1 MPRVSA
7 IVVSFNSRAYL
18 ERCLGSVLGAV
29 DDLVVVDS
37 ASSDGSGELVRD
49 RFPTVRVVEL
59 QENRGFGAAMNVG
72 VEAADGDYLLLLNPD
87 AWATDGAVAKLV
99 ECAEGDA
106 LAGIVGPRLSNP
118 DGTLQRSVRGY
129 PTPWRL
135 VTEYFFLRWL
145 APRSRLLNSFYG
157 AGFDHGSRANV
168 EFLVGA
174 ALLVR
179 RSAFDEVG
187 GFDADFF
194 MFNEEVDLSYRMKR
208 AGRRILFCPAAQFVH
223 LGGASTSA
231 VWDRMYREQ
240 LRSHLRFLTKHHD
253 PVVAERMRRVL
264 VWAMR
269 LRTVVFRGERR
280 RLSRATARW
289 LASAPASELIADA
302 QSISAGGSPA
312 ADDQRA
318 TRPPRQTVPLEPHG
332 AEEREGDDRA
342 QGGPPGGH
350 ALP

>member
-29 DDLVVVDS
+29 DDVVVVDS
-37 ASSDGSGELVRD
+37 ASSDGSGELVRE
-49 RFPTVRVVEL
+49 RFPSARVIEL
-59 QENRGFGAAMNVG
+59 EENRGFGAAMNVG
-72 VEAADGDYLLLLNPD
+72 VAASDGDYLLLLNAD

-106 LAGIVGPRLSNP
+106 LVGIVGPRLSNP
-118 DGTLQRSVRGY
+118 DGTLQRSLRGY

-157 AGFDHGSRANV
+157 AGFDHRSTVSA

-187 GFDADFF
+187 GFDPDFF

-208 AGRRILFCPAAQFVH
+208 AGRRILFYPAAEFVH
-223 LGGASTSA
+223 FGGASTA
-231 VWDRMYREQ
+231 QVWDRMYREQ
-240 LRSHLRFLTKHHD
+240 LRSHLRFLTKHNG

-264 VWAMR
+264 GSAMR
-269 LRTVVFRGERR
+269 LRALVFRGERR
-280 RLSRATARW
+280 RLSRVTAQW
-289 LASAPASELIADA
+289 LASAPAAVLIAEA
-302 QSISAGGSPA
+302 PSASGPPGS
-312 ADDQRA
+312 DDQRA
-318 TRPPRQTVPLEPHG
+318 PGPPRQASPLEPNR
-332 AEEREGDDRA
+332 AEKRERD
-342 QGGPPGGH
+342 GGS
-350 ALP
+350 

>member
-29 DDLVVVDS
+29 DDVVVVDS
-37 ASSDGSGELVRD
+37 ASSDGSGELVRE
-49 RFPTVRVVEL
+49 RFPSVRIIEL

-87 AWATDGAVAKLV
+87 AWATDGAVATLV
-99 ECAEGDA
+99 ECAEGDV

-135 VTEYFFLRWL
+135 ATEYFFLRWL
-145 APRSRLLNSFYG
+145 APRSRLFNSFYG
-157 AGFDHGSRANV
+157 AGFDHGSKANV

-179 RSAFDEVG
+179 RSAFDEIG
-187 GFDADFF
+187 GFDPDFF
-194 MFNEEVDLSYRMKR
+194 MFNEEVDLSYRMKH
-208 AGRRILFCPAAQFVH
+208 AGRRILFCPEAEFAHV
-223 LGGASTSA
+223 GGASTTP
-231 VWDRMYREQ
+231 VWDSMYREQ
-240 LRSHLRFLTKHHD
+240 LRSHLRFLNKHHD
-253 PVVAERMRRVL
+253 HVVAERMRKVL

-269 LRTVVFRGERR
+269 LRALVFRGERR

-289 LASAPASELIADA
+289 LASAPASVLIAEVR
-302 QSISAGGSPA
+302 STSTGGPPG
-312 ADDQRA
+312 ADDQCA
-318 TRPPRQTVPLEPHG
+318 PRPPRQAVPLEPDG
-332 AEEREGDDRA
+332 AEEREGDERA
-342 QGGPPGGH
+342 QGGAPGGH

>member
-29 DDLVVVDS
+29 DDVVVVDS
-37 ASSDGSGELVRD
+37 ASSDGSGELVRE
-49 RFPTVRVVEL
+49 RFPSVRIIEL

-72 VEAADGDYLLLLNPD
+72 VEATDGDYLLLLNPD
-87 AWATDGAVAKLV
+87 AWATDGAVATLV
-99 ECAEGDA
+99 ECAEGDV

-135 VTEYFFLRWL
+135 ATEYFFLRWL
-145 APRSRLLNSFYG
+145 APRSRLFNSFYG
-157 AGFDHGSRANV
+157 AGFDHGSTANV

-179 RSAFDEVG
+179 RSAFDEIG
-187 GFDADFF
+187 GFDPDFF
-194 MFNEEVDLSYRMKR
+194 MFNEEVDLSYRMKH
-208 AGRRILFCPAAQFVH
+208 AGRRILFCPEAEFAHV
-223 LGGASTSA
+223 GGASTTP
-231 VWDRMYREQ
+231 VWDSMYREQ
-240 LRSHLRFLTKHHD
+240 LRSHLRFLNKHHD
-253 PVVAERMRRVL
+253 HVVAERMRKVL

-269 LRTVVFRGERR
+269 LRALVFRGERR

-289 LASAPASELIADA
+289 LASAPASVLIAEVR
-302 QSISAGGSPA
+302 STSTGGPPG
-312 ADDQRA
+312 ADDQCA
-318 TRPPRQTVPLEPHG
+318 PRPPRQAVPLEPDG
-332 AEEREGDDRA
+332 AEEREGDERV
-342 QGGPPGGH
+342 QGGAPGGH

>member
-29 DDLVVVDS
+29 DDVVVVDS
-37 ASSDGSGELVRD
+37 ASSDGSGELVRE
-49 RFPTVRVVEL
+49 RFPSVRIIEL

-72 VEAADGDYLLLLNPD
+72 VEATDGDYLLLLNPD
-87 AWATDGAVAKLV
+87 AWATDGAVATLV
-99 ECAEGDA
+99 ECAEGDV

-135 VTEYFFLRWL
+135 ATEYFFLRWL
-145 APRSRLLNSFYG
+145 APRSRLFNSFYG
-157 AGFDHGSRANV
+157 AGFDHGSTANV

-179 RSAFDEVG
+179 RSAFDEIG
-187 GFDADFF
+187 GFDPDFF
-194 MFNEEVDLSYRMKR
+194 MFNEEVDLSYRMKH
-208 AGRRILFCPAAQFVH
+208 AGRRILFCPEAEFAHV
-223 LGGASTSA
+223 GGASTTP
-231 VWDRMYREQ
+231 VWDSMYREQ
-240 LRSHLRFLTKHHD
+240 LRSHLRFLNKHHD
-253 PVVAERMRRVL
+253 QVVAERMRKVL

-269 LRTVVFRGERR
+269 LRALVFRGERR

-289 LASAPASELIADA
+289 LASAPASVLIAEVR
-302 QSISAGGSPA
+302 STSTGGPPG
-312 ADDQRA
+312 ADDQCA
-318 TRPPRQTVPLEPHG
+318 PRPPRQAVPLEPDG
-332 AEEREGDDRA
+332 AEEREGDERA
-342 QGGPPGGH
+342 QGGAPGGH

>member
-29 DDLVVVDS
+29 DDVVVVDS
-37 ASSDGSGELVRD
+37 ASSDGSGELVRE
-49 RFPTVRVVEL
+49 RFPSVRIIEL

-72 VEAADGDYLLLLNPD
+72 VEATDGDYLLLLNPD
-87 AWATDGAVAKLV
+87 AWATDGAVGTLV
-99 ECAEGDA
+99 ECAEGDV

-135 VTEYFFLRWL
+135 ATEYFFLRWL
-145 APRSRLLNSFYG
+145 APRSRLFNSFYG
-157 AGFDHGSRANV
+157 AGFDHGSTANV

-179 RSAFDEVG
+179 RSAFDEIG
-187 GFDADFF
+187 GFDPDFF
-194 MFNEEVDLSYRMKR
+194 MFNEEVDLSYRMKH
-208 AGRRILFCPAAQFVH
+208 AGRRILFCPEAEFAHV
-223 LGGASTSA
+223 GGASTTP
-231 VWDRMYREQ
+231 VWDSMYREQ
-240 LRSHLRFLTKHHD
+240 LRSHLRFLNKHHD
-253 PVVAERMRRVL
+253 QVVAERMRKVL

-269 LRTVVFRGERR
+269 LRALVFRGERR

-289 LASAPASELIADA
+289 LASAPASVLIAEVR
-302 QSISAGGSPA
+302 STSTGGPPG
-312 ADDQRA
+312 ADDQCA
-318 TRPPRQTVPLEPHG
+318 PRPPRQAVPLEPDG
-332 AEEREGDDRA
+332 AEEREGDERA
-342 QGGPPGGH
+342 QGGAPGGH

>member
-29 DDLVVVDS
+29 DDVVVVDS
-37 ASSDGSGELVRD
+37 ASSDGSGELVRE
-49 RFPTVRVVEL
+49 RFPSVRIIEL

-72 VEAADGDYLLLLNPD
+72 VEATDGDYLLLLNPD
-87 AWATDGAVAKLV
+87 AWATDGAVATLV
-99 ECAEGDA
+99 ECAEGDV

-135 VTEYFFLRWL
+135 ATEYFFLRWL
-145 APRSRLLNSFYG
+145 APRSRLFNSFYG
-157 AGFDHGSRANV
+157 AGFDHGSTANV

-179 RSAFDEVG
+179 RSAFDEIG
-187 GFDADFF
+187 GFDPDFF
-194 MFNEEVDLSYRMKR
+194 MFNEEVDLSYRMKH
-208 AGRRILFCPAAQFVH
+208 AGRRILFCPEAEFAHV
-223 LGGASTSA
+223 GGASTTP
-231 VWDRMYREQ
+231 VWDSMYREQ
-240 LRSHLRFLTKHHD
+240 LRSHLRFLNKHHD
-253 PVVAERMRRVL
+253 QVVAERMRKVL

-269 LRTVVFRGERR
+269 LRALVFRGERR

-289 LASAPASELIADA
+289 LASAPASVLIAEVR
-302 QSISAGGSPA
+302 STSTGGPPG
-312 ADDQRA
+312 ADDQCA
-318 TRPPRQTVPLEPHG
+318 PRPPRQAVPLEPDG
-332 AEEREGDDRA
+332 AEEREGDERV
-342 QGGPPGGH
+342 QGGAPGGH